1 MKRLLIVFLLLGYF
15 SSGAYAEEQ
24 GEQKYVGVF
33 YGVADS
39 GDGDVKNGNLGMVIG
54 GYVKS
59 GLGVEFFYS
68 DTFDE
73 DDVDTDV
80 GKIRYETQ
88 VWGLL
93 GSYRVGDK
101 YYGQV
106 KAGYTFLDLNAK
118 ISGLTS
124 EKWKEEGLTYGV
136 GFGIKVG
143 KNGAVELNYLVLP
156 EVTDRIAGLDVEF
169 DNELYSLGYNW
180 NF

>member
-1 MKRLLIVFLLLGYF
+1 LYF
-15 SSGAYAEEQ
+15 YYWGTLAPARTPQS
-24 GEQKYVGVF
+24 KV
-33 YGVADS
+33 
-39 GDGDVKNGNLGMVIG
+39 NI
-54 GYVKS
+54 KS
-59 GLGVEFFYS
+59 GPGIEFFYS

-73 DDVDTDV
+73 DDVNTAV

-93 GSYRVGDK
+93 GTYRVGDK
-101 YYGQV
+101 VYGLV

-124 EKWKEEGLTYGV
+124 EKWQEEGLSYGV
-136 GFGIKVG
+136 GIGIKVG
-143 KNGAVELNYLVLP
+143 KNGTVELNYLVLP
-156 EVTDRIAGLDVEF
+156 EVTDRILDLDVEF